1 MGNSKTTQPIFCIK
15 PFHSL
20 ADPRSGYYTTTE
32 DFETACDTDD
42 ESSNAIAAGLPKPL
56 RKKKAARQ

>member
-1 MGNSKTTQPIFCIK
+1 M
-15 PFHSL
+15 SL